1 MVELRVV
8 LRDMLNGMLNHHGQP
23 NRRAGR
29 VFDTGKVN
37 VGTKRL
43 SGGTH
48 RTSERMKRPMRGF
61 LHRSERNKANLVG
74 LTPFLKRPANARIT
88 RQSTLHQRR

>member
-37 VGTKRL
+37 V
-43 SGGTH
+43 
-48 RTSERMKRPMRGF
+48 
-61 LHRSERNKANLVG
+61 V
-74 LTPFLKRPANARIT
+74 
-88 RQSTLHQRR
+88 RRD